1 MEGVKIAHIIHFDTS
16 VGFSNCSNKD
26 NGNIGNNHVVLLV
39 FRSLSVTIFNF
50 YLAHYRY
57 SYTDRR
63 QTTLMLSRKHRKTI
77 ILLSFGNFQLKG
89 IIDGVTLLKKIMLI
103 SSCQKISYVYC
114 IFTIF
119 VVVNYTLRRQM

>member
-26 NGNIGNNHVVLLV
+26 NGNNGNNHVVLLV

-89 IIDGVTLLKKIMLI
+89 IIDGVTLLKKNHA
-103 SSCQKISYVYC
+103 Y
-114 IFTIF
+114 
-119 VVVNYTLRRQM
+119 

>member
-26 NGNIGNNHVVLLV
+26 NGNNGNNHVVLLV

-89 IIDGVTLLKKIMLI
+89 IIDGVTFLKKIMLI

-119 VVVNYTLRRQM
+119 VVVVIR